1 MEDRRLSFLPGQRA
15 LRWLVGLLLVLLA
28 LALLLPGLLGRL
40 LERQRPRLPE
50 AGLALGPGLVL
61 KAGEWSRGWF
71 STRTRWRIE
80 GPKLPFPLRIDLT
93 LVHGPFYP
101 GEWAHGGSPL
111 LWLADDLRLQGL
123 PAQGPAVLLAT
134 GHGRL
139 GLLGELHQVL
149 RFPTEGAAEETPW
162 LRLEGRLAERSWSL
176 QGLIPRLDARNGQE
190 RLLIEDLR
198 LRAEGQ
204 LQPAQAVFPFRV
216 AFSVGRLQS
225 SLRLLPAELEDLRLR
240 GALTRAD
247 GRPAGRIDLRLDTS
261 LVRYRGTSAEI
272 APMVLRLALQNLDG
286 EALPG
291 LLAALRQPPT
301 TARRAVPTAL
311 GRVLGGGH
319 LALERFMMRGSR
331 GWVDMQ
337 LEGDMAARPA
347 ADWLGL
353 FMAFSGQGEV
363 RASRQWLLGVLER
376 QLRLLETAQDRRLGE
391 IARDEQAALQAE
403 RILGNLVSQ
412 GYFAES
418 GGVYKSRVRLHDG
431 ALEMNGQ
438 VVDLLNLMST
448 P

>member
-1 MEDRRLSFLPGQRA
+1 MEDRRLSFLPGPRA
-15 LRWLVGLLLVLLA
+15 LRWLAGLLLVLLV
-28 LALLLPGLLGRL
+28 LALLLPGLSGLL

-50 AGLALGPGLVL
+50 AGLALGQGLVL
-61 KAGEWSRGWF
+61 KAEAWSRGWF
-71 STRTRWRIE
+71 STRTRWRLE
-80 GPKLPFPLRIDLT
+80 GPKLPFPLRLDLT
-93 LVHGPFYP
+93 LIHGPFYP

-139 GLLGELHQVL
+139 GLFGDLHQVL
-149 RFPTEGAAEETPW
+149 RFPTEGTTADTPW
-162 LRLEGRLAERSWSL
+162 LRLEGRVADHSWSL
-176 QGLIPRLDARNGQE
+176 QGLIPRLDARSGRE
-190 RLLIEDLR
+190 RLQIEDLR
-198 LRAEGQ
+198 LRAEGAW
-204 LQPAQAVFPFRV
+204 QPGEPVSPFRV
-216 AFSVGRLQS
+216 AFSVGRLQTK
-225 SLRLLPAELEDLRLR
+225 LPALQAEVEDLRLR
-240 GALTRAD
+240 AAVTQTPGQ
-247 GRPAGRIDLRLDTS
+247 PPGRITVRLDTS
-261 LVRYRGTSAEI
+261 LVRYQGSDTEI
-272 APMVLRLALQNLDG
+272 APMVFRCALGGLNAA
-286 EALPG
+286 ALPG
-291 LLAALRQPPT
+291 LRSALRQPPEA
-301 TARRAVPTAL
+301 ARRSVPLAL
-311 GRVLGGGH
+311 GRVLVGVR
-319 LALERFMMRGSR
+319 LELDRFMMRGTR
-331 GWVDMQ
+331 GWVDMR
-337 LEGDMAARPA
+337 LYGDMVSRPA
-347 ADWLGL
+347 TDWLGL

-376 QLRLLETAQDRRLGE
+376 QLRLLEMAQDRRLDE